1 MKTEPVR
8 IRPLQPGD
16 IEALTQLARRIWHA
30 HYPGIITSAQIEYML
45 EQRYRPEL
53 VHDELGRD
61 DVWWELATVQDHP
74 VGFSSCLLTD
84 EPGEMKLDKLY
95 VDPARHGTGVG
106 TQLLQS
112 VRTRAR
118 SLQCGRLVL
127 AVNKHNASAIAAYR
141 RWGFRVERSMVT
153 DIGAGFVMDDYFMVV
168 EP

>member
-1 MKTEPVR
+1 MKIEPAC
-8 IRPLQPGD
+8 IRPLEPGD
-16 IEALTQLARRIWHA
+16 IGALTQLARRIWHA
-30 HYPGIITSAQIEYML
+30 HYPGIITTAQIEYML

-53 VHDELGRD
+53 VHGELGRD
-61 DVWWELATVQDHP
+61 DVWWELASVHDHP

-84 EPGEMKLDKLY
+84 EPREMKLDKLY

-112 VRTRAR
+112 VRARAR
-118 SLQCGRLVL
+118 SLQCRRLVL

-141 RWGFRVERSMVT
+141 RWGFRIERSVVT